1 MTGDPNRELM
11 EGGGKA
17 HGAGGVNTPIF
28 ALGRMPGL
36 AAIGL
41 YMLLLAGTV
50 ILGVVMKYFP
60 PLYLVFPVLFIAAGL
75 GLLMLFRWAW
85 ALSLAAVLLMA
96 GMFLYQFSRTHAG
109 SGLVQG
115 LLNLVF
121 FFYLVR
127 AEVREI
133 LR

>member
-1 MTGDPNRELM
+1 MTDDLNRERTESDGKSPL
-11 EGGGKA
+11 ESGGNPSA
-17 HGAGGVNTPIF
+17 AMLV
-28 ALGRMPGL
+28 RMPGL

-60 PLYLVFPVLFIAAGL
+60 PLYLLFPVLFIAAGL
-75 GLLMLFRWAW
+75 GMLMMFRWAW
-85 ALSLAAVLLMA
+85 ALTLAAVLMLA
-96 GMFLYQFSRTHAG
+96 TMFLYQFSKTHAG

-127 AEVREI
+127 AEVRER